1 MSLLRRRATTIQTNT
16 NNPTKRQKIDHLA
29 PIAFGRIQTTL
40 GRTKTSGIKI
50 LLDTGSTESHV
61 KRTFVRKLRLQN
73 DSAAVWNTAAGRI
86 STNEKCKLRFA
97 LPEFFPTKSIEW
109 EMHVGTLENIHYDMI
124 IGNDL
129 LECLKFDIKYSTA
142 TIEWDGAEI
151 PMRSRDSTIEDSY
164 LITDSPSLQEAADR
178 IKSIL
183 DAKYEPANLDEIAK
197 SCSHLTQAKQLKL
210 KTLLEKYRTLFDGS
224 LGTWVGDPYEIELRS
239 DATPYHARA
248 FPIPRIHE
256 QTLRHEVE
264 RLCQIGVLRRVN
276 RSEWAAPTFIV
287 PKKDGSVR
295 FISDFRE
302 LNKRI
307 KRKPYPIPKIQDL
320 LLKL

>member
-1 MSLLRRRATTIQTNT
+1 M
-16 NNPTKRQKIDHLA
+16 A

-61 KRTFVRKLRLQN
+61 KRTFVKKLRLQN

-151 PMRSRDSTIEDSY
+151 PMRSRDSTIEDLY
-164 LITDSPSLQEAADR
+164 
-178 IKSIL
+178 
-183 DAKYEPANLDEIAK
+183 
-197 SCSHLTQAKQLKL
+197 
-210 KTLLEKYRTLFDGS
+210 
-224 LGTWVGDPYEIELRS
+224 
-239 DATPYHARA
+239 
-248 FPIPRIHE
+248 
-256 QTLRHEVE
+256 
-264 RLCQIGVLRRVN
+264 
-276 RSEWAAPTFIV
+276 
-287 PKKDGSVR
+287 
-295 FISDFRE
+295 
-302 LNKRI
+302 
-307 KRKPYPIPKIQDL
+307 
-320 LLKL
+320 